1 MRLYVAVLMLALL
14 ATACASRTVVVASP
28 PATSRANTAVTLGVP
43 PGHLPPPG
51 RCRIWIPG
59 RPPGRQLRARSC
71 NGIAAAAPA
80 GSWIL
85 YRPSS
90 DRRLVHVRYV
100 HESRN
105 GVIIRV
111 RVFEAES
118 GRYLRDEGQ

>member
-1 MRLYVAVLMLALL
+1 MRLYVEVLIVALL
-14 ATACASRTVVVASP
+14 APACAGRTVIVASP
-28 PATSRANTAVTLGVP
+28 PATSRANTVLTLGVP

-51 RCRIWIPG
+51 ECRIWIPG
-59 RPPGRQLRARSC
+59 RPPGRQPRARSC
-71 NGIAAAAPA
+71 NGIVAAAPA

-85 YRPSS
+85 FRPSS

-100 HESRN
+100 HEVKN

-118 GRYLRDEGQ
+118 GKYLRDEDQ